1 MSEPTTT
8 RVPAA
13 QDPLVQPRLRER
25 RRRALR
31 PSTFWGIRETLPDR
45 MRLPLVAV
53 SLCAP
58 LVIWVALYA
67 SGAVSSLFLPSPV
80 AVVRALG
87 RWATSGDLIPD
98 VAASVRRVAYG
109 FGLALLV
116 SIPLGLAMGSF
127 RSVQALVEP
136 MISVVRYMPATA
148 FIPLL
153 LIWFGLDEAPKVAL
167 IFLGTV
173 FFNTLM
179 TADTVWQVPKE
190 LIQVSY
196 TLGASR
202 APAFWRVIFPHCVPG
217 MVDAARVNLPAAWN
231 LIIVAELLA
240 ADEGVGLR
248 IIRAQKF
255 LQTDLILA
263 VVVIIGLLRVATDL
277 GLRLLRNRLSPWAR

>member
-1 MSEPTTT
+1 MTEPVTAQA
-8 RVPAA
+8 PAPA
-13 QDPLVQPRLRER
+13 PPHPAR
-25 RRRALR
+25 RRRRERTLR
-31 PSTFWGIRETLPDR
+31 PSTFWGIREAIPDR
-45 MRLPLVAV
+45 LRRPLVVA

-58 LVIWVALYA
+58 LVVWVALYA
-67 SGAVSSLFLPSPV
+67 SGAVSPLFLPSPV

-87 RWATSGDLIPD
+87 EWAASGDMAVD

-116 SIPLGLAMGSF
+116 SIPLGLALGSF

-202 APAFWRVIFPHCVPG
+202 ATAFWRVIFPHCLPG
-217 MVDAARVNLPAAWN
+217 MVDAARVNLAAAWN
-231 LIIVAELLA
+231 LIVVAELLA
-240 ADEGVGLR
+240 ADEGLGLR
-248 IIRAQKF
+248 ITRAQRV
-255 LQTDLILA
+255 LETDLILA
-263 VVVIIGLLRVATDL
+263 VVVVIGLLGVAADV
-277 GLRLLRNRLSPWAR
+277 GLRVLRNRLSPWAR

>member
-1 MSEPTTT
+1 MSGGTATSSEATSGAPE
-8 RVPAA
+8 AG
-13 QDPLVQPRLRER
+13 QPRGR
-25 RRRALR
+25 RPLR
-31 PSTFWGIRETLPDR
+31 PSVFWRIREEIPERL
-45 MRLPLVAV
+45 RLPLVVA

-58 LVIWVALYA
+58 VLVWVLLYA
-67 SGAVSSLFLPSPV
+67 TQTVSPLFLPSPV
-80 AVVRALG
+80 SVVRALG
-87 RWATSGDLIPD
+87 RWAASGEMVTD

-109 FGLALLV
+109 FGLALLLSV
-116 SIPLGLAMGSF
+116 PLGLAMGSF
-127 RSVQALVEP
+127 RSVQSLFEP

-190 LIQVSY
+190 LIHVSY

-202 APAFWRVIFPHCVPG
+202 RAAFWRVIFPHCLPG
-217 MVDAARVNLPAAWN
+217 MIDAARVNLAAACN
-231 LIIVAELLA
+231 LIVVAELLA

-248 IIRAQKF
+248 ITRAQKF

-263 VVVIIGLLRVATDL
+263 VVAVIGLLGVAADL
-277 GLRLLRNRLSPWAR
+277 ALRLLRNRLSPWAR

>member
-1 MSEPTTT
+1 MTEPVTASA
-8 RVPAA
+8 PAPA
-13 QDPLVQPRLRER
+13 PPHPARGRRCRGRTLRS
-25 RRRALR
+25 
-31 PSTFWGIRETLPDR
+31 STFWGIREAIPDR
-45 MRLPLVAV
+45 LRRPLVV
-53 SLCAP
+53 TSLYAP
-58 LVIWVALYA
+58 LAIWVALYA
-67 SGAVSSLFLPSPV
+67 SGAVSPLLLPSPV

-87 RWATSGDLIPD
+87 EWATSGDMVVD

-127 RSVQALVEP
+127 RSIQSLVEP

-202 APAFWRVIFPHCVPG
+202 VAAFWRVIFPHCLPG
-217 MVDAARVNLPAAWN
+217 MVDAARVNLAAAWN
-231 LIIVAELLA
+231 LIVVAELLA
-240 ADEGVGLR
+240 ADEGLGLR
-248 IIRAQKF
+248 ITRAQRV

-263 VVVIIGLLRVATDL
+263 VVVVIGLLGVAADV